1 MRWWFLTL
9 PEAALPDPDGA
20 GNTVVNHYAP
30 DIDHLSALLI
40 SALLILLADAE
51 RAATGHRVEFALCQ
65 FDRFA
70 KYLFHYSRYCLQLL
84 ALTAR
89 THFLSRLFSC
99 VGRHFQRITT
109 TGPIAKSYERHS
121 TAYNEWTAIDKN
133 YENHFTAYDEL
144 RGVFCTPD

>member
-1 MRWWFLTL
+1 
-9 PEAALPDPDGA
+9 
-20 GNTVVNHYAP
+20 
-30 DIDHLSALLI
+30 
-40 SALLILLADAE
+40 
-51 RAATGHRVEFALCQ
+51 
-65 FDRFA
+65 
-70 KYLFHYSRYCLQLL
+70 
-84 ALTAR
+84 
-89 THFLSRLFSC
+89 LSRLFSC